1 MVVKKIE
8 LLEKENKQL
17 KEDLDTV
24 EARTLE
30 KIEDTFKDILDD
42 YSIDLGNNDDD

>member
-1 MVVKKIE
+1 MKKIE

-30 KIEDTFKDILDD
+30 KIEDTFKGLLDE
-42 YSIDLGNNDDD
+42 YGIDLDNAEEK

>member
-1 MVVKKIE
+1 MKKIE

-24 EARTLE
+24 EARTIE
-30 KIEDTFKDILDD
+30 KVEDTLKGLLDEYGIVLD
-42 YSIDLGNNDDD
+42 NAEEK